1 MFKYIICSLRVLRI
15 TNPKDAEAFT
25 YSNLANYDAVLF
37 LLTTGDVLNDTQQA
51 AFERYIRAGH
61 GYVGMHSAS
70 DTEYEWPWYGQ
81 LVGAYFKSH
90 PVPQEATIRV
100 EDPTH
105 PSTSFLPKAWVR
117 TDEWYNFRTN
127 PRDVAHVLLVLDES
141 TYQ

>member
-25 YSNLANYDAVLF
+25 DSNLANYDAVLF

-70 DTEYEWPWYGQ
+70 EYECLG
-81 LVGAYFKSH
+81 
-90 PVPQEATIRV
+90 
-100 EDPTH
+100 
-105 PSTSFLPKAWVR
+105 
-117 TDEWYNFRTN
+117 TDS
-127 PRDVAHVLLVLDES
+127 L
-141 TYQ
+141 